1 MLLIAL
7 YNFMLTLM
15 PLGKVMQ
22 LNDALLHVIVFLLD
36 HLLLHENPRN
46 KHPSLD
52 LVLNKNFKLLPLL
65 LLKVFGCGGYWLILV
80 SLVTFLHLFY

>member
-36 HLLLHENPRN
+36 LLLLHENPRN

-52 LVLNKNFKLLPLL
+52 LVLNKNFKLFPLL
-65 LLKVFGCGGYWLILV
+65 LLKVFGYGGYWLILV